1 MARPAR
7 SAIRGDAGLASNDRL
22 TAMSCSISLATSRGQ
37 VMKQRVW
44 MMALLGSVL
53 FASPTAAEEVAAPQQ
68 AAEGDQSA
76 QSLSEVNK
84 KLSNPV
90 SEIWSLVIQQ
100 NTGRVDPGHGENPRW
115 SSNLI
120 FQPVLP
126 VAITDDW
133 NLITRPVIPLFASQP
148 HPEVGNPSRPDRST
162 AFGDTTLLQLI
173 SPGPKLAGDWLLG
186 VGPSWIFPTAASDF
200 TGQGKWQVGPGAV
213 VGYLSDKWILGALVQ
228 NWWSFAGEGGRA
240 DTNGMNLQ
248 PIAAWFL
255 PNGWSVGYS
264 GNILANWESDRG
276 RNTWTVPVGAAVSKV
291 QKFGRLPVKFS
302 LGLQWFPVQ
311 PENYGQDWNIQ
322 LQIVPVIPKLIKGN
336 LTEPSS
342 LQFGMH

>member
-1 MARPAR
+1 MRNHVLAMLSFVAIGATAIAPAR
-7 SAIRGDAGLASNDRL
+7 AGEESVAPAAASAADDS
-22 TAMSCSISLATSRGQ
+22 
-37 VMKQRVW
+37 
-44 MMALLGSVL
+44 
-53 FASPTAAEEVAAPQQ
+53 
-68 AAEGDQSA
+68 
-76 QSLSEVNK
+76 QSLSDVNK

-126 VAITDDW
+126 VAVTDEW

-148 HPEVGNPSRPDRST
+148 HPEVGDPGHPDRST

-173 SPGPKLAGDWLLG
+173 SPGPKVAGNWLLG
-186 VGPSWIFPTAASDF
+186 LGPSWIFPTAASDF
-200 TGQGKWQVGPGAV
+200 TGQGKWQLGPGAV
-213 VGYLSDKWILGALVQ
+213 VGYLSEKWILGALVQ
-228 NWWSFAGEGGRA
+228 NWWSFGGEGGRA

-248 PIAAWFL
+248 PIAAYFL
-255 PNGWSVGYS
+255 PKGWSVGYS
-264 GNILANWESDRG
+264 GNILANWESNRA
-276 RNTWTVPVGAAVSKV
+276 RNTWTIPVGVAVSKV
-291 QKFGRLPVKFS
+291 HKFGRLPVKFS

-311 PENYGQDWNIQ
+311 PEQYGQDWNVQ

-336 LTEPSS
+336 LAEPSS

>member
-1 MARPAR
+1 LVVALLTWTLFAASPG
-7 SAIRGDAGLASNDRL
+7 SAAEATAVAGGADGGPS
-22 TAMSCSISLATSRGQ
+22 AESIS
-37 VMKQRVW
+37 
-44 MMALLGSVL
+44 
-53 FASPTAAEEVAAPQQ
+53 
-68 AAEGDQSA
+68 D
-76 QSLSEVNK
+76 VNK

-90 SEIWSLVIQQ
+90 SEIWSLQIQQ
-100 NTGRVDPGHGENPRW
+100 NNFRVDPGHGESGRW
-115 SSNLI
+115 STNLI
-120 FQPVLP
+120 FQPVMP

-133 NLITRPVIPLFASQP
+133 NLITRPVLPLFVSQA
-148 HPEVGNPSRPDRST
+148 HPEVGDPSHPDRST
-162 AFGDTTLLQLI
+162 AFGDITLLQLL
-173 SPGPKLAGDWLLG
+173 SPSPKLAGGWLLG
-186 VGPSWIFPTAASDF
+186 AGPSWIFPTAASDF